1 MLQPFI
7 PPSIMNRR
15 RRWRLRAGYCYWAL
29 NRLFYEPKE
38 VLDGPFVGGLKSVLE
53 FAGKHEALLRSVAPQ
68 PQVGILT
75 GAQTV

>member
-1 MLQPFI
+1 
-7 PPSIMNRR
+7 
-15 RRWRLRAGYCYWAL
+15 
-29 NRLFYEPKE
+29 
-38 VLDGPFVGGLKSVLE
+38 VGGLKSVLE